1 MSSKAAATI
10 FPSCHAV
17 PTVSC
22 AQCRLSAICLPLSLH
37 VEDIDKVNE
46 IIQRGRPLQKGQH
59 LYHDNDPFNSIY
71 AVRSGSIKTVAITDD
86 GQEQVT
92 GFYLP
97 GEILGVDGVGSQ
109 NHCNSAVALET
120 TAICEIPFNLMED
133 LATSIPR
140 LQRHLFQILGREIR
154 SDQQLITLLS
164 KSSAEEKIATFLLS
178 ISSRNHRRRLSATAF
193 RLPMSRADIGN
204 YLGLTVE
211 TVSRCLSRLQKQN
224 VIQADKRE
232 IVINDLD
239 ALREMA
245 NIGQHPSNCD

>member
-1 MSSKAAATI
+1 MSSKAAATNL
-10 FPSCHAV
+10 FPNCHAV

-22 AQCRLSAICLPLSLH
+22 AQCRLNAICLPLTLH

-59 LYHDNDPFNSIY
+59 LYHANDPFHSIF
-71 AVRSGSIKTVAITDD
+71 AVRSGSIKTVAVTDD

-97 GEILGVDGVGSQ
+97 GEILGMDGVGSD
-109 NHCNSAVALET
+109 NHCNTAIALET
-120 TAICEIPFNLMED
+120 TAICEIPFNSIED
-133 LATSIPR
+133 LATGIPR

-154 SDQQLITLLS
+154 ADQQLITLLS

-224 VIQADKRE
+224 IIKADKRE
-232 IVINDLD
+232 IVIENLD
-239 ALREMA
+239 ALRNMA
-245 NIGQHPSNCD
+245 NLGHHTEN

>member
-1 MSSKAAATI
+1 MSSKPAVI
-10 FPSCHAV
+10 NFPSCHAI
-17 PTVSC
+17 PSVSC
-22 AQCRLSAICLPLSLH
+22 AQCRLNAICLPVSLH

-59 LYHDNDPFNSIY
+59 LYQVNDPFHSIY
-71 AVRSGSIKTVAITDD
+71 AVRSGSIKTIAITDD

-97 GEILGVDGVGSQ
+97 GEIVGLDGIGSQ
-109 NHCNSAVALET
+109 KHCNTAIAMET
-120 TAICEIPFNLMED
+120 TAICEIPFHSMED
-133 LATSIPR
+133 LANSIPR

-154 SDQQLITLLS
+154 ADQQLITLLS

-178 ISSRNHRRRLSATAF
+178 ISSRNHRRHLSATAF

-211 TVSRCLSRLQKQN
+211 TVSRCLSRLQKQGT
-224 VIQADKRE
+224 ISADKRE
-232 IVINDLD
+232 IVIENL
-239 ALREMA
+239 AGLRKLA
-245 NIGQHPSNCD
+245 NVGQLAGC